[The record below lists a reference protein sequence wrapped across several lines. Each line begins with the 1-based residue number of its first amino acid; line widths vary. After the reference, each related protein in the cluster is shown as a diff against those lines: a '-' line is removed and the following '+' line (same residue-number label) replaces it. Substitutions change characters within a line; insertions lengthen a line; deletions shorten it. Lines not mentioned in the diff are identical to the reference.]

1 MSEIKLV
8 VCDLDGTLL
17 NDEKMITPYTV
28 SVMKKVRDM
37 GIAVCLASGRDEQMM
52 SIYDKQLGGCEY
64 MLSDNGALVRSGER
78 VIHCNFLAEEDT
90 ASLLT
95 YLNEQKMTF
104 MMYSAE
110 EMYFSEGSEKL
121 QKRIRDYEALSQKAG
136 CPVKLKVRE
145 FLRNGSVLGY
155 KTALQ
160 KSWPTRKMKQPWK
173 RIKVMLTVWQTYTMN
188 QRGMAF

>member
-28 SVMKKVRDM
+28 SVMKKVREM
-37 GIAVCLASGRDEQMM
+37 GISVCLASGRDEQMM

-64 MLSDNGALVRSGER
+64 VLSDNGALVRSGER
-78 VIHCNFLAEEDT
+78 VIYCNFLAEEDT
-90 ASLLT
+90 ASLLA

-110 EMYFSEGSEKL
+110 VMYFSEGS
-121 QKRIRDYEALSQKAG
+121 
-136 CPVKLKVRE
+136 
-145 FLRNGSVLGY
+145 
-155 KTALQ
+155 
-160 KSWPTRKMKQPWK
+160 
-173 RIKVMLTVWQTYTMN
+173 
-188 QRGMAF
+188 